1 MVEKKGTYTFGDF
14 RLNPAAASLRQ
25 GEQEVEIA
33 PRAFQVLNFLI
44 EHRGRVVSKQEL
56 HEAVWQDTFV
66 TDDALVQ
73 AITALRRALGDSP
86 EQSRYIRTKPRVGYQ
101 FIATVEEEGSSGS
114 PKATASVPVWVA
126 PVGRVTARRLMA
138 AIQVAYLI
146 IYAVTLARL
155 ERATQSLGAILE
167 RMAGLN
173 EVALPLLVVLTL
185 TGLAVRLYL
194 ITAVAMDHPETG
206 RQFKRIFPAI
216 FALDVIWAAS
226 PLLMVEDYGLP
237 AALVFIP
244 LLAYA
249 PFSQLTMVR
258 SAYGGKAGNTETV

>member
-1 MVEKKGTYTFGDF
+1 MAENKGVYIFGDF
-14 RLNPAAASLRQ
+14 RLNLAAASLRQ

-33 PRAFQVLNFLI
+33 PRAFQVLSYLI
-44 EHRGRVVSKQEL
+44 EHRDRVVAKQEL

-73 AITALRRALGDSP
+73 AITSLRRVLGDSP
-86 EQSRYIRTKPRVGYQ
+86 EQSRYIRTKPRMGYH
-101 FIATVEEEGSSGS
+101 FIAAVEEDTGGGREEKS
-114 PKATASVPVWVA
+114 PVPVWVA
-126 PVGRVTARRLMA
+126 PVARTTARRMMA

-167 RMAGLN
+167 RMVGLS
-173 EVALPLLVVLTL
+173 EAALPLLVMLAL

-194 ITAVAMDHPETG
+194 ITAVVMDHPETG
-206 RQFKRIFPAI
+206 RQFKRLFPAI
-216 FALDVIWAAS
+216 FALDVVWAAS

-237 AALVFIP
+237 VALVFIP

-249 PFSQLTMVR
+249 PFSQFTLVR
-258 SAYGGKAGNTETV
+258 SAYGGKDGGTKTV